1 MAMRS
6 HYCGLV
12 TEALLGQTVTLC
24 GWVNRR
30 RDHGDVIFVDLRDRE
45 GYVQV
50 VCDSDRAEM
59 FKVAEDL
66 RNEFCVQVKGLV
78 RARPDGTVNDNLKSG
93 KIEVLCHELTVLN
106 PSVTPPFQLDDDNL
120 SETTRL
126 THRVLDLRRPYMQNN
141 LMLRYRVAM
150 EVRKF
155 LDANGFL
162 DIETPML
169 TKSTPEGARD
179 YLVPSRVHDGHF
191 FALPQSPQLFKQ
203 LLMVSGFDRYYQI
216 TKCFRDEDLRADRQP
231 EFTQIDIETSFLTE
245 DDIRGMFQGM
255 ITTVFKNTIGV
266 DLGEFPIMT
275 YQDAMHLY
283 GSDKPDLRVNL
294 QLAELTDVMA
304 DVDFKVFSGAAT
316 MKGGRVVALRVPGG
330 SKEGGGISRGE
341 IDAYTEFVKI
351 YGAKGLA
358 YIRVNELSKGRDG
371 LQSPIIKNIHHKA
384 LQAVLERTGAQDWD
398 LIFFGADKEKVVN
411 DAIGALRI
419 KIGHSEFGK
428 KNGLFTAGW
437 RPMWVVD
444 FPMFEFDE
452 ENQRYTAVHHPFTAP
467 KEGHED
473 WMVTAPE
480 KCISQGYDMVL
491 NGWEMGGGSVRIH
504 RADVQQKV
512 FDALKITPE
521 EAQAKFG
528 FLLDA
533 LQYGAP
539 PHGGLAFGLDRIIT
553 LMTGA
558 ESIRDVIAFP
568 KTQRAQCLLTQ
579 APSPVDE
586 KQLRELHIRLRNT
599 DLVKSAE
606 RGVPVR
612 AAGSGGA
619 H

>member
-1 MAMRS
+1 MSMRS

-12 TEALLGQTVTLC
+12 TEALTGESVSLC

-30 RDHGDVIFVDLRDRE
+30 RDHGGVIFIDLRDRE

-50 VCDSDRAEM
+50 VCDPDRPDM
-59 FKVAEDL
+59 FKVAEDV
-66 RNEFCVQVKGLV
+66 RNEFCVQIKGVV
-78 RARPDGTVNDNLKSG
+78 RARPDGTTNDNMKSG
-93 KIEVLCHELTVLN
+93 KIEVLCHELIVLN
-106 PSVTPPFQLDDDNL
+106 ASVTPPFQIDEENL

-141 LMLRYRVAM
+141 LMLRYKVSM
-150 EVRKF
+150 EVRKY
-155 LDANGFL
+155 LDENGFV

-179 YLVPSRVHDGHF
+179 YLVPSRVHDGQF

-203 LLMVSGFDRYYQI
+203 LLMVAGYDRYYQI

-245 DDIRGMFQGM
+245 EEIRDMFQSM
-255 ITTVFKNTIGV
+255 IKRVFQKTIGV
-266 DLGEFPIMT
+266 DLGEFPVMT

-283 GSDKPDLRVNL
+283 GSDKPDLRVKL
-294 QLAELTDVMA
+294 QFTEVTDVMG
-304 DVDFKVFSGAAT
+304 DVDFKVFSGAAN
-316 MKGGRVVALRVPGG
+316 MKGGRVVALRVPNG
-330 SKEGGGISRGE
+330 SVEGGGISRGE

-358 YIRVNELSKGRDG
+358 YIRVNDLSKGRDG
-371 LQSPIIKNIHHKA
+371 LQSPIVKNIHDTA
-384 LQAVLERTGAQDWD
+384 LNAVLERSGAQNGD
-398 LIFFGADKEKVVN
+398 LIFFGADKEKIVN

-428 KNGLFTAGW
+428 KNGLFEDRWA
-437 RPMWVVD
+437 PMWVVD
-444 FPMFEFDE
+444 FPMFEYDD

-467 KEGHED
+467 KDGHED
-473 WMVTAPE
+473 WMVSAPE
-480 KCISQGYDMVL
+480 KCISKGYDMVL

-521 EAQAKFG
+521 EAQLKFG

-539 PHGGLAFGLDRIIT
+539 PHGGLAFGLDRIVT

-586 KQLRELHIRLRNT
+586 KQLRELHIRLRNL
-599 DLVKSAE
+599 D
-606 RGVPVR
+606 
-612 AAGSGGA
+612 AAKTA
-619 H
+619 

>member
-1 MAMRS
+1 MAMRT

-12 TEALLGQTVTLC
+12 TDNLQGETVTLC

-30 RDHGDVIFVDLRDRE
+30 RDHGGVIFIDLRDRE

-50 VCDSDRAEM
+50 VCDPDRPEM
-59 FKVAEDL
+59 FKVAEDV
-66 RNEFCVQVKGLV
+66 RNEFCIQVKGLV
-78 RARPDGTVNDNLKSG
+78 RARPEGTTNDNLKSG

-106 PSVTPPFQLDDDNL
+106 ASVTPPFQLDDDNL

-126 THRVLDLRRPYMQNN
+126 THRVLDLRRPYMQKN
-141 LMLRYRVAM
+141 LMLRYKVSMA
-150 EVRKF
+150 VRRF
-155 LDANGFL
+155 LDDNGFV

-203 LLMVSGFDRYYQI
+203 LLMVAGFDRYYQI

-231 EFTQIDIETSFLTE
+231 EFTQIDIETSFLGE
-245 DDIRGMFQGM
+245 EEIRAIFQDM
-255 ITTVFKNTIGV
+255 IKGVFKTALNV
-266 DLGEFPIMT
+266 DLGEFPMMA
-275 YQDAMHLY
+275 YSEAMHRF
-283 GSDKPDLRVNL
+283 GSDKPDLRIKL
-294 QLAELTDVMA
+294 ELAELTDVMA
-304 DVDFKVFSGAAT
+304 DVDFKVFSGAAN
-316 MKGGRVVALRVPGG
+316 MKGGRVVALRVPHG
-330 SKEGGGISRGE
+330 SDEEGGISRGE

-358 YIRVNELSKGRDG
+358 YIRVNELAKGRDG
-371 LQSPIIKNIHHKA
+371 LQSPIVKNIHDKA
-384 LQAVLERTGAQDWD
+384 LDEVLKRTGAQDGD
-398 LIFFGADKEKVVN
+398 LIFFGADKAKVVN
-411 DAIGALRI
+411 DAIGALRL
-419 KIGHSEFGK
+419 KIGHSDFGK
-428 KNGLFTAGW
+428 KHGLFEDRWA
-437 RPMWVVD
+437 PLWVVD
-444 FPMFEFDE
+444 FPMFEYDE
-452 ENQRYTAVHHPFTAP
+452 EAQRYNAVHHPFTAP
-467 KEGHED
+467 KDGHED

-480 KCISQGYDMVL
+480 KCIAKGYDMVL
-491 NGWEMGGGSVRIH
+491 NGWEIGGGSVRIH

-521 EAQAKFG
+521 EAQVKFG

-539 PHGGLAFGLDRIIT
+539 PHGGLAFGLDRIVT

-579 APSPVDE
+579 APSLVDE
-586 KQLRELHIRLRNT
+586 KQLRELHIRLRNL
-599 DLVKSAE
+599 DAKQ
-606 RGVPVR
+606 GV
-612 AAGSGGA
+612 
-619 H
+619 

>member
-1 MAMRS
+1 
-6 HYCGLV
+6 V
-12 TEALLGQTVTLC
+12 
-24 GWVNRR
+24 
-30 RDHGDVIFVDLRDRE
+30 
-45 GYVQV
+45 
-50 VCDSDRAEM
+50 
-59 FKVAEDL
+59 
-66 RNEFCVQVKGLV
+66 RNEYCVQIKGVV
-78 RARPDGTVNDNLKSG
+78 RARPEGTFNDNMKSG
-93 KIEVLCHELTVLN
+93 KIEVLCQELIVLN
-106 PSVTPPFQLDDDNL
+106 ASVTPPFQIDEENL

-141 LMLRYRVAM
+141 LMLRYKVAM
-150 EVRKF
+150 EVRKY
-155 LDANGFL
+155 LDENGFV

-179 YLVPSRVHDGHF
+179 YLVPSRVHDGQF

-203 LLMVSGFDRYYQI
+203 LLMVAGYDRYYQI

-245 DDIRGMFQGM
+245 EEIRDMFQSM
-255 ITTVFKNTIGV
+255 IKRVFSKTIGV
-266 DLGEFPIMT
+266 DLGEFPVMT

-283 GSDKPDLRVNL
+283 GSDKPDLRVKL
-294 QLAELTDVMA
+294 QFTEVTDVMG
-304 DVDFKVFSGAAT
+304 DVDFKVFSGAAN
-316 MKGGRVVALRVPGG
+316 MKGGRVVALRVPNG
-330 SKEGGGISRGE
+330 SVEGGGISRGE

-358 YIRVNELSKGRDG
+358 YIRVNDLSKGRDG
-371 LQSPIIKNIHHKA
+371 LQSPIVKNIHDAA
-384 LQAVLERTGAQDWD
+384 LNAVLERSGAQNGD
-398 LIFFGADKEKVVN
+398 LIFFGADKAKIVN

-419 KIGHSEFGK
+419 KIGHSDFGK
-428 KNGLFTAGW
+428 KNGLFEDRWA
-437 RPMWVVD
+437 PMWVVD
-444 FPMFEFDE
+444 FPMFEFDD

-467 KEGHED
+467 KDGHED
-473 WMVTAPE
+473 WMVSAPE
-480 KCISQGYDMVL
+480 KCISKGYDMVL

-521 EAQAKFG
+521 EAQLKFG

-539 PHGGLAFGLDRIIT
+539 PHGGLAFGLDRIVT

-586 KQLRELHIRLRNT
+586 KQLRELHIRVRNPEA
-599 DLVKSAE
+599 VKS
-606 RGVPVR
+606 
-612 AAGSGGA
+612 
-619 H
+619 